1 MIIYEGDTIILN
13 GEEIKINQAE
23 TADLLKYLDDLP
35 SWDEPETETVARE
48 LCDRLDVNYDAYS
61 TYDDLYDALAAIHDG
76 RGAIEYRLCNGEH
89 ECSSRDE
96 AYDFDVGDYRD
107 HEVNELDI
115 FYSKSKALRA
125 LRKYGSMIINYGNY
139 YMVRMFYIESHDLRD
154 DYRDIEEV
162 AEMARE
168 DD

>member
-61 TYDDLYDALAAIHDG
+61 TYDELYDALAAIHDG
-76 RGAIEYRLCNGEH
+76 KGPIEYHLCSGGH
-89 ECSSRDE
+89 ECRSRDE

-107 HEVNELDI
+107 HEINDVET

-125 LRKYGSMIINYGNY
+125 LSKYGSMILDHGNY
-139 YMVRMFYIESHDLRD
+139 YSVDMWFIQSHDLRD
-154 DYRDIEEV
+154 DYWDIEDV
-162 AEMARE
+162 AEMVRE
-168 DD
+168 D